1 MIPWITAGST
11 FPAVET
17 ALSEPNGLLAAGDDL
32 SAERLLDAYARGI
45 FPWYSEGQPVLWWS
59 PDPRMVLVV
68 ESFRLRRSLAK
79 VVRNGGFEI
88 RVDTAFGDVMR
99 GCAQA
104 RRPGQS
110 GTWITPAV
118 IAAYSQLHDR
128 GNAHSIEA
136 WRAGQLVGGLYGVCI
151 GRMFFGESMFALE
164 RDASKVALVHLVA
177 MLRARGFPIID
188 CQQETAHL
196 ASFGAR
202 TISRRLFVERL
213 AGLASANASSE
224 PWAPLP
230 ADGVVA

>member
-1 MIPWITAGST
+1 
-11 FPAVET
+11 
-17 ALSEPNGLLAAGDDL
+17 
-32 SAERLLDAYARGI
+32 
-45 FPWYSEGQPVLWWS
+45 
-59 PDPRMVLVV
+59 
-68 ESFRLRRSLAK
+68 
-79 VVRNGGFEI
+79 
-88 RVDTAFGDVMR
+88 
-99 GCAQA
+99 
-104 RRPGQS
+104 
-110 GTWITPAV
+110 
-118 IAAYSQLHDR
+118 
-128 GNAHSIEA
+128 
-136 WRAGQLVGGLYGVCI
+136 
-151 GRMFFGESMFALE
+151 MFFGESMFALE